1 MHTLQIIAE
10 DSHQASIWVFML
22 ICNLLTAGPRGF
34 VYYWQHLTV
43 IALWLAALKFSV
55 CPDMQNVQYIVFIRS
70 WCCRFPS
77 KWMSPSNSSCLPQ
90 KRAAKN
96 QTVAARSYQRNMV
109 RICTFPLPQIWSY
122 VVQIRRGSEWG
133 VGGGG
138 GGREGERGIW
148 RAATTNLYLTVQM
161 ITLLFVVA
169 FDLTYPLITVITAM

>member
-109 RICTFPLPQIWSY
+109 RICTFPLPQIRSY

-133 VGGGG
+133 VGGG

>member
-109 RICTFPLPQIWSY
+109 RICTFPLPQIRSY

-138 GGREGERGIW
+138 GGGRGKGGYEEQQPQIC
-148 RAATTNLYLTVQM
+148 T
-161 ITLLFVVA
+161 
-169 FDLTYPLITVITAM
+169 